1 DMEAEALRHRRGPF
15 ELEPSG
21 RGGCEA
27 HAAHPLPPGGLPC
40 LGFELPVQLGAVP
53 HETRQIAATAELAD
67 QSGRMPRGAMCELQA
82 LEQQHVPFAALGEV
96 IRDAAP
102 DDAAADDDD
111 AGFLR

>member
-1 DMEAEALRHRRGPF
+1 MG
-15 ELEPSG
+15 
-21 RGGCEA
+21 
-27 HAAHPLPPGGLPC
+27 
-40 LGFELPVQLGAVP
+40 
-53 HETRQIAATAELAD
+53 
-67 QSGRMPRGAMCELQA
+67 ELQA